1 MRPCTRYLPV
11 VVALAL
17 GCSDAPLDA
26 RAATAALRATPDG
39 VDIVTYGVDLAR
51 TSWNRR
57 ETALTPANVRP
68 ETFGRV
74 AVADG
79 VYDVMGS
86 ALFASNLP
94 LRDARADV
102 VFVATLHNQVYAL
115 DADDLGTLWRF
126 DFDGL
131 NASASEALR
140 GCEPHARIGVMSTP
154 TLSPDRAILYVV
166 GRVATSDA
174 PSDTWLQGYA
184 LSTRTGSVTARFRV
198 GETLLADGVTRVPLT
213 VEAPIGDRRARVTF
227 ASHTYVQRAAL
238 TLVEGTLYV
247 ATAGRC
253 DAPDARGW
261 LLGYNT
267 AHLSER
273 EGPVTVYV
281 PTPDGGGG
289 IGAVGG
295 ASSDGRSVYVAVGHG
310 PVAMRHDTPASA
322 RSVANALVRLAPSL
336 ALDTRACFSVTTPGA
351 PCAAAEG
358 ANLRDVFM
366 PRDAELLAGESFG
379 SAGPLLVPAAL
390 LPQNMGVDDGHPLAA
405 LGGRDGFFYLVDR
418 ARMGGVGPS
427 PLRGDADIAG
437 LVGAELYGRALFLHS
452 PTGGIRA
459 GAAYF
464 EAPSGRYLY
473 VTGHDEITARAD
485 APRGLAA
492 LRLARVRDPTPAE
505 CAAQYRRIGYG
516 GRSLPCATI
525 WGDALRPGFELAWS
539 GAGTLAPGAP
549 FVSSDGHA
557 NGIVWVSHQGA
568 GDTRGLLEA
577 WTADAGP
584 GIDRVAAPLYRS
596 DRAPSDL
603 LPHATASAGPIVANG
618 RVYVTGDNVTAY
630 GLLAPRALPPMSA
643 REPPPCE
650 PGVTWSTHGRP
661 FVSRYCADCHGEYLD
676 LALLRR
682 RRLAIAETIVPASL
696 VAPTMPLR
704 GAPAPSRDEGARVAA
719 WLRCGAPGVALR
731 TPPIVAQYGC
741 SASPRATSRGGLALM
756 ALALACV
763 ARRHSGLRRPAA
775 PLSPPRA
782 SVRLPRPP
790 RPSRPGSREQ
800 PPRKRPGR

>member
-1 MRPCTRYLPV
+1 
-11 VVALAL
+11 
-17 GCSDAPLDA
+17 
-26 RAATAALRATPDG
+26 
-39 VDIVTYGVDLAR
+39 
-51 TSWNRR
+51 
-57 ETALTPANVRP
+57 
-68 ETFGRV
+68 
-74 AVADG
+74 
-79 VYDVMGS
+79 
-86 ALFASNLP
+86 
-94 LRDARADV
+94 
-102 VFVATLHNQVYAL
+102 
-115 DADDLGTLWRF
+115 
-126 DFDGL
+126 
-131 NASASEALR
+131 
-140 GCEPHARIGVMSTP
+140 
-154 TLSPDRAILYVV
+154 
-166 GRVATSDA
+166 
-174 PSDTWLQGYA
+174 
-184 LSTRTGSVTARFRV
+184 
-198 GETLLADGVTRVPLT
+198 
-213 VEAPIGDRRARVTF
+213 
-227 ASHTYVQRAAL
+227 
-238 TLVEGTLYV
+238 
-247 ATAGRC
+247 
-253 DAPDARGW
+253 
-261 LLGYNT
+261 
-267 AHLSER
+267 
-273 EGPVTVYV
+273 
-281 PTPDGGGG
+281 
-289 IGAVGG
+289 
-295 ASSDGRSVYVAVGHG
+295 
-310 PVAMRHDTPASA
+310 MRHDTPASA

-473 VTGHDEITARAD
+473 VTGHDEITTRAD

-492 LRLARVRDPTPAE
+492 LRLASVRDPTPAE

-630 GLLAPRALPPMSA
+630 GLLAARALPPMSA

-661 FVSRYCADCHGEYLD
+661 FVSRYCADCHEEYLD

-704 GAPAPSRDEGARVAA
+704 GAPAPSRDERARVAA

-756 ALALACV
+756 ALALACCALRRSARGGLRV
-763 ARRHSGLRRPAA
+763 ARARGGPKGARGPLAGGPVDDAEHHGLALRAPHRHHVDGHPFAHHGHVGGHAHNGLEGQLFDAAAVLDAQDLLGAVARHAPRAQRPSLAEQPRRRERDAHHREHRRRRPRALQHA
-775 PLSPPRA
+775 RDDPREGREEQRRPEGRRPPRA
-782 SVRLPRPP
+782 RARGRLVDHLGHGLAHRATLNHVWLAMVFFRSPTRVDHAPRA
-790 RPSRPGSREQ
+790 RRQTQRSSAILLS
-800 PPRKRPGR
+800 